1 MSIKSEYRKSLA
13 IRGFQ
18 MLVIGIFF
26 NFGITIIGLLAFIQF
41 FWMIFTK
48 EKNNFIADLGT
59 TMKNW
64 FGEASEFLLGS
75 SDYKPFPWSKF

>member
-18 MLVIGIFF
+18 MLVIGIIF

-41 FWMIFTK
+41 FWMVFTK

-75 SDYKPFPWSKF
+75 SEYKPFPWSKF

>member
-1 MSIKSEYRKSLA
+1 MSINSEYRKALA

-18 MLVIGIFF
+18 MLVIGIIF
-26 NFGITIIGLLAFIQF
+26 NLGITIIGLLAFIQF
-41 FWMIFTK
+41 FWMVFTK
-48 EKNNFIADLGT
+48 KKNNFIADLGT

-75 SDYKPFPWSKF
+75 SEYKPFPWSKF

>member
-1 MSIKSEYRKSLA
+1 MSIKSEYRKTLA
-13 IRGFQ
+13 TRGFQ
-18 MLVIGIFF
+18 MLVIGIIF

-41 FWMIFTK
+41 FWMIFTN

-75 SDYKPFPWSKF
+75 SEYKPFPWSKF

>member
-1 MSIKSEYRKSLA
+1 MSINSEYRKALA

-18 MLVIGIFF
+18 MLVIGIIF
-26 NFGITIIGLLAFIQF
+26 NLGITIIGLLAFIQF

-48 EKNNFIADLGT
+48 QKNNFIADLGT

-75 SDYKPFPWSKF
+75 SEYKPFPWSKF

>member
-1 MSIKSEYRKSLA
+1 
-13 IRGFQ
+13 
-18 MLVIGIFF
+18 MLVIGIIFY
-26 NFGITIIGLLAFIQF
+26 FGITIIGLLAFIQF
-41 FWMIFTK
+41 FWMIFTE

-75 SDYKPFPWSKF
+75 SEYKPFPWSKF